1 MSNQDITNLADEIR
15 KEEKYS
21 IPSLPLPYDLET
33 KEVLKQ
39 LNRANRKL
47 AELKGVAQTIPNER
61 ILISSLTLQE
71 AKDSSEVE
79 NIVTTQDD
87 LYRAGLD
94 PSHQF
99 INAATKE
106 VLFYREAI
114 NEGFRMVRN
123 KDILTLNDIKHVQ
136 EILEQNTA
144 GFRTTPGTQLKRE
157 NDGAVIYTPPQDG
170 MAIVRYMSNLEQFIN
185 DDHLSQL
192 DPLIKMAIIHH
203 QFESIHPFYDGNG
216 RTGRIINIL
225 YLVITGLLD
234 LPILYLSRYVTH
246 NKGEY
251 YRLIQ
256 AIRDKNTDNAAEWE
270 AWILF
275 MLKGV
280 EVTAEDTISL
290 VKNIGRLMAEYKN
303 VIRPDFGSKYNHEL
317 LNGLFYHPYTK
328 IDHVVANMQVS
339 RQTASKY
346 LDRIVALG
354 LLKKEKMGKENYY
367 INTRLMNLFI
377 EFGQYKATESAEV
390 IESVH
395 VNEIVK

>member
-1 MSNQDITNLADEIR
+1 M
-15 KEEKYS
+15 
-21 IPSLPLPYDLET
+21 
-33 KEVLKQ
+33 LKQ
-39 LNRANRKL
+39 VNKANRKL

-61 ILISSLTLQE
+61 ILINSLTLQE
-71 AKDSSEVE
+71 AKDSSAVE

-94 PSHQF
+94 TSYQF

-114 NEGFRMVRN
+114 NEGFRMVMVRN
-123 KDILTLNDIKHVQ
+123 KDILTLNDIKRVQ
-136 EILEQNTA
+136 EILEQNSA

-157 NDGAVIYTPPQDG
+157 NDGAIVYTPPQDG
-170 MAIVRYMSNLEQFIN
+170 QEIIGFMANLEQFIN
-185 DDHLSQL
+185 DGEMSQL

-225 YLVITGLLD
+225 YLVISGLLD
-234 LPILYLSRYVTH
+234 LPILYLSRYITR

-251 YRLIQ
+251 YHLIQ

-275 MLKGV
+275 LLKGV
-280 EVTAEDTISL
+280 ETTAEDTILL
-290 VKNIGRLMAEYKN
+290 VKNIGSLMAEYKGI
-303 VIRPDFGSKYNHEL
+303 IRPDFGSKYNHEL

-328 IDHVVANMQVS
+328 IDHVVHNMQVS
-339 RQTASKY
+339 RQTAAKY

-354 LLKKEKMGKENYY
+354 LLRKEKMGKENYY
-367 INTRLMNLFI
+367 INTKLMNLFI
-377 EFGQYKATESAEV
+377 EFGKYEPSDNP
-390 IESVH
+390 IISESVH
-395 VNEIVK
+395 VEKSTKM

>member
-1 MSNQDITNLADEIR
+1 MSNQDITNPADEIR

-79 NIVTTQDD
+79 NIVTTQDN

-234 LPILYLSRYVTH
+234 LPILYLSRYITH
-246 NKGEY
+246 NKVEY

-275 MLKGV
+275 MLNGV

-303 VIRPDFGSKYNHEL
+303 IIRPDFGSKYNHEL

-377 EFGQYKATESAEV
+377 EFGQYKATEPADV

-395 VNEIVK
+395 VNDITK